1 MVFKSCG
8 INCGLEKAS
17 CHFLNRAA
25 AKHFVLLRTVFG
37 TWDPRKQSHD
47 GCKIRNSFLHVSGLD
62 FACNL
67 VLIPVH
73 GLQDFAEFFLRGS
86 LPSSG
91 NCHCK
96 KIRFLKASFMTLL
109 RVFTSFRIYSVLWAD
124 ESSVHLFLLHV
135 YIFFSN
141 QNRRLQ
147 NAKAHPWYPLHGCG
161 NPFCFPRPRRRYRP
175 VSIDSLGAEGEV
187 ISGNVDNRIRTSM

>member
-8 INCGLEKAS
+8 SGCGLEKAP

-47 GCKIRNSFLHVSGLD
+47 GCEIRNSFLHVSGLD

-96 KIRFLKASFMTLL
+96 KTRFLKTSYQFNDSI
-109 RVFTSFRIYSVLWAD
+109 TSFHIILYLLFLWAD
-124 ESSVHLFLLHV
+124 ESNVHLLLLHAHLIRFFFRTKTGS
-135 YIFFSN
+135 YNMQRLILGIPFMGARIHSFFSATS
-141 QNRRLQ
+141 QVPTCFNR
-147 NAKAHPWYPLHGCG
+147 
-161 NPFCFPRPRRRYRP
+161 
-175 VSIDSLGAEGEV
+175 
-187 ISGNVDNRIRTSM
+187 